1 MLQIICI
8 VYAFISGDEPL
19 APTREAREY
28 HPNEQNCKINIYIN
42 GILSKTFVITISILK
57 YLYLSNGAL
66 YVSNDRSVGII

>member
-28 HPNEQNCKINIYIN
+28 HPNEQKNKFKWKI
-42 GILSKTFVITISILK
+42 KQ
-57 YLYLSNGAL
+57 
-66 YVSNDRSVGII
+66 R